1 MISNIDVKT
10 LITNVRSIYND
21 DINYNDDDED
31 LYADNND
38 NDEREYL
45 RMLIVILKTDR
56 HQK

>member
-1 MISNIDVKT
+1 MILNIDVKT